1 MELAYCMCEK
11 NCILRFLFVC
21 LFVCLFVFLGAF
33 FISYSPNLD
42 LVSIQYD
49 DMGIKMSDSKT
60 TPSQCLKAD
69 AIFQVE
75 GEVLNCAMT

>member
-11 NCILRFLFVC
+11 NCILRF

-75 GEVLNCAMT
+75 GEVLNYAMT